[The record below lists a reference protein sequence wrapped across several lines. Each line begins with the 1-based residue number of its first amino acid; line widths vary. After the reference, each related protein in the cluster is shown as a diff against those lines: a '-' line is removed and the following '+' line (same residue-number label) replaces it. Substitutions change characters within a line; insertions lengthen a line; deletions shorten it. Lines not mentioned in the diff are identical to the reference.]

1 MRKEI
6 KMSKKSKDSLGD
18 RMKMYEG
25 LETER
30 FLMPGLPTLVRLD
43 GCHFHTYTRGFQKPY
58 DVRMVNAMI
67 ETTKFLVDKTN
78 AVVGYTQSDEITLL
92 LPDDKAILYEGKIH
106 KLVSTIASI
115 ASAAFNH
122 IINISD
128 KPLAYFDCRVW
139 QVPSRY
145 EAVNALIWR
154 ELDATKNAISA
165 AAEAHFSHNQC
176 MNKNSSEKQ
185 EMLFQKGINFND
197 YPVFFK
203 RGTYIK
209 RIVISRKYTPEEI
222 DSLPAKHQAR
232 TNPDLLITRHV
243 MREVDYGVLKT
254 VANPVEA
261 VYNNDE
267 IVRKSDAKQE
277 NNQ

>member
-1 MRKEI
+1 
-6 KMSKKSKDSLGD
+6 MSKKSKDSLGD

-58 DVRMVNAMI
+58 DARMVNAMI
-67 ETTKFLVDKTN
+67 KTAKFLVNKTN

-92 LPDDKAILYEGKIH
+92 LPDDRTYIYEGKIF
-106 KLVSTIASI
+106 KLISTLASM

-122 IINISD
+122 TMNIAD

-139 QVPSRY
+139 QVPNRY

-154 ELDATKNAISA
+154 ELDATKNAISS

-197 YPVFFK
+197 YPAFFK

-209 RIVISRKYTPEEI
+209 RIVVSRKYTPEEI
-222 DSLPAKHQAR
+222 ASLPARHQAR
-232 TNPDLLITRHV
+232 TNPDLLITRHEL
-243 MREVDYGVLKT
+243 REIDYGVLKT
-254 VANPVEA
+254 VANPVE
-261 VYNNDE
+261 VIYNNEE

>member
-1 MRKEI
+1 
-6 KMSKKSKDSLGD
+6 MSKKSKDSLGD

-43 GCHFHTYTRGFQKPY
+43 GCHFHTYTRGFNKPY
-58 DVRMVNAMI
+58 DSDMVYAMAK
-67 ETTKFLVDKTN
+67 TTKYLVEKTN
-78 AVVGYTQSDEITLL
+78 AVIGYTQSDEITLL
-92 LPDDKAILYEGKIH
+92 LPDDRAILYEGKIF
-106 KLVSTIASI
+106 KLVSTLASM
-115 ASAAFNH
+115 ASAVFNH
-122 IINISD
+122 TMNRPD

-176 MNKNSSEKQ
+176 MNKNSNEKQ

-197 YPVFFK
+197 YPAFFK
-203 RGTYIK
+203 RGIYFK
-209 RIVISRKYTPEEI
+209 KVVVSRKYTPEEI
-222 DSLPAKHQAR
+222 DLLPPKHQAH
-232 TNPDLLITRHV
+232 TDPDMIITRNV
-243 MREVDYGVLKT
+243 IQKLDFEILKT
-254 VANPVEA
+254 VANPVE
-261 VYNNDE
+261 VIYNNAE
-267 IVRKSDAKQE
+267 IVRKSDIKLTEKE